1 MLFKKNLLKRNEHFS
16 EVERGTLLISEK
28 GCIFV
33 THELIKML
41 ALVFRKHF
49 GRSQLL
55 NLHYPLLRLNFDFI
69 DLSAKLKIDFAYSE
83 QKLLQRTH

>member
-1 MLFKKNLLKRNEHFS
+1 
-16 EVERGTLLISEK
+16 
-28 GCIFV
+28 
-33 THELIKML
+33 ML
-41 ALVFRKHF
+41 ALVFRKQF

-83 QKLLQRTH
+83 KKLQRTRLLNMIHLEILGVEIHDRVEVILQDFMPTMFFKISI